1 MSASNDAIFVPGDVR
16 MRTTVALDDELVAKA
31 RSYTGIQETATL
43 VRMGLTALVQRE
55 AARRLARLGGSD
67 PSASIPPRERPEE

>member
-1 MSASNDAIFVPGDVR
+1 

-31 RSYTGIQETATL
+31 KAYTGVQETATL
-43 VRMGLTALVQRE
+43 LRMGLTALVQRE

-67 PSASIPPRERPEE
+67 PNASAPPRERSEE